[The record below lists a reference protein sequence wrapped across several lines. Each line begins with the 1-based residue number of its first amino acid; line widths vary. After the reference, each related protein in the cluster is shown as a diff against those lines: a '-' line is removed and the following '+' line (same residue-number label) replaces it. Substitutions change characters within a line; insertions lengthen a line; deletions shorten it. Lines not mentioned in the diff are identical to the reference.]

1 MRLANKVAIIT
12 GAGRGIGRAIALAYA
27 KEGAKLVLA
36 ARTAS
41 ELEETAS
48 MTESL
53 GASNLIVPTDIS
65 QQEDVER
72 MVQQTVERYSTVDV
86 LVNNAGVHGPVGP
99 LQDTDVS
106 YWMRT
111 FQVNVFG
118 AFLCCRAVLPIMLQ
132 QNQGKI
138 INMTGGAVGLVAGT
152 AYRTAYHST
161 KAALTIFTEDLSLE
175 LVGKNVQVN
184 IMGPGSHPTAIVDEM
199 NEGIAAAG
207 IEEEFIVSRDQ
218 MFAKGLAKYGVPFT
232 VPMERATDLAV
243 FLASDASGNLSGRCL
258 DVIDEIRDPPL
269 KIPEIMASDA
279 YTLRRVE
286 P

>member
-1 MRLANKVAIIT
+1 MRLADKVAIIT

-72 MVQQTVERYSTVDV
+72 MVQQTVEQYSTVDI

-118 AFLCCRAVLPIMLQ
+118 AFLCCRAALPIMLQ

-138 INMTGGAVGLVAGT
+138 INMTGGAVGLVAGM

-161 KAALTIFTEDLSLE
+161 KAALIRFTEDLSSE
-175 LVGKNVQVN
+175 LDGKNVQVN
-184 IMGPGSHPTAIVDEM
+184 IMGPGSDPTAITDEM
-199 NEGIAAAG
+199 NEGVAAAG
-207 IEEEFIVSRDQ
+207 IEEEFKVSRDQ
-218 MFAKGLAKYGVPFT
+218 NVCERFSQVWCSIHCSHGTRNRFGCVP
-232 VPMERATDLAV
+232 
-243 FLASDASGNLSGRCL
+243 GQRCL
-258 DVIDEIRDPPL
+258 R
-269 KIPEIMASDA
+269 
-279 YTLRRVE
+279 
-286 P
+286 

>member
-1 MRLANKVAIIT
+1 MRLADKVAIIT

-72 MVQQTVERYSTVDV
+72 MVQQTVEQYSTVDI

-106 YWMRT
+106 
-111 FQVNVFG
+111 
-118 AFLCCRAVLPIMLQ
+118 
-132 QNQGKI
+132 
-138 INMTGGAVGLVAGT
+138 
-152 AYRTAYHST
+152 
-161 KAALTIFTEDLSLE
+161 
-175 LVGKNVQVN
+175 
-184 IMGPGSHPTAIVDEM
+184 
-199 NEGIAAAG
+199 
-207 IEEEFIVSRDQ
+207 
-218 MFAKGLAKYGVPFT
+218 
-232 VPMERATDLAV
+232 
-243 FLASDASGNLSGRCL
+243 
-258 DVIDEIRDPPL
+258 
-269 KIPEIMASDA
+269 
-279 YTLRRVE
+279 
-286 P
+286 